1 MHLGLSVLC
10 LCICLVLKGNCDPV
24 CVCAYV
30 WVSAGAS
37 PMAQWIKHMPAM
49 QATQETLV
57 PFLGSEDA
65 LEKGMT
71 THSSILAWRIP
82 WIKEPGGLQSKGSQR
97 AGHDCET
104 HTHTHTHGSMDCYM
118 SLFMLKSCMSTDHRV
133 SISMC
138 ICVQ

>member
-104 HTHTHTHGSMDCYM
+104 HTHTHTHTGLWIAIC
-118 SLFMLKSCMSTDHRV
+118 LFLC
-133 SISMC
+133 
-138 ICVQ
+138 